1 MAKKYIL
8 NVWDETQGKYAGVPA
23 IKGARGDRGE
33 KGDKGDTGQAG
44 PAGVGIN
51 SVSQTASSD
60 ADGGVNVI
68 TFTMTDG
75 STYSINV
82 RNGSKGEQ
90 GDPGVD
96 GADLST
102 EVEAL
107 DARVTE
113 NYTELYDLIM
123 AAASNIN
130 TLDARVTQN
139 YNDLYEL
146 IMAAASNIN
155 ALETRVAALEGGGS

>member
-1 MAKKYIL
+1 MAEKYIL
-8 NVWDETQGKYAGVPA
+8 NVWDEKQGKYVGIPA
-23 IKGARGDRGE
+23 IKGP
-33 KGDKGDTGQAG
+33 KGDKGDKGDVGDTGPTG
-44 PAGVGIN
+44 PDGVGIQDI
-51 SVSQTASSD
+51 SQTVVSD

-68 TFTMTDG
+68 TFTMADG
-75 STYSINV
+75 RTYSINV

-90 GDPGVD
+90 GDPGAD
-96 GADLST
+96 GADLSA

>member
-1 MAKKYIL
+1 MAEKYIL

-68 TFTMTDG
+68 AFTMTDG

-96 GADLST
+96 GADLSA

-107 DARVTE
+107 DARVT
-113 NYTELYDLIM
+113 DL
-123 AAASNIN
+123 
-130 TLDARVTQN
+130 LLQ
-139 YNDLYEL
+139 
-146 IMAAASNIN
+146 
-155 ALETRVAALEGGGS
+155 

>member
-1 MAKKYIL
+1 MAEKYIL

-75 STYSINV
+75 RTYSINV

-90 GDPGVD
+90 GDPGAD
-96 GADLST
+96 GADLSA

>member
-1 MAKKYIL
+1 MAEKYIL

-68 TFTMTDG
+68 AFTMTDG

-96 GADLST
+96 GADLSA

-113 NYTELYDLIM
+113 NY
-123 AAASNIN
+123 NF
-130 TLDARVTQN
+130 
-139 YNDLYEL
+139 LYEL
-146 IMAAASNIN
+146 IMAAAGNIN
-155 ALETRVAALEGGGS
+155 ALEARVAALEGGS